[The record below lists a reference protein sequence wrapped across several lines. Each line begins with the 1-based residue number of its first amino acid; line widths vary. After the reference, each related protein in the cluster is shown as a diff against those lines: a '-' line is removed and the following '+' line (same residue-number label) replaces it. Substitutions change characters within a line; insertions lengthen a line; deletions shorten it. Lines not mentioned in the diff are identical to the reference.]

1 MPRLS
6 PTRVASTHV
15 AAMPREACIVAA
27 GRFGDSFCLFKN
39 RDRNYLPKIKVVH
52 EVRDGVEV
60 AYMKDD
66 KTGWIEGMNEH
77 GVGIVNAALMVSRD
91 ESERDEVERTGK
103 KLLDGDR
110 ILRALLERTVAAAAK
125 NIRSYKDGLK
135 GHSIVSDGKKTIYVE
150 MPDSN
155 DVEYDEVP
163 TKKVFVRTNHGIEFP
178 DAGYVEGPREESS
191 KSRQEEAE
199 RVLSK
204 VKSADDVAPAIL
216 RARTDRWEPTEMVR
230 DSKSDRKM
238 RTTTQMVLDLTKKK
252 LTLYLLP
259 ERVKYLG
266 LDDRLPKDFEPKIT
280 IEVVEYE
287 DLKEET
293 DAETEPV
300 AKRKT
305 ASESLLPIL
314 DPAFNIREIFKQLV
328 LLEDHLAQPR
338 KRCVDCIWK
347 HLLTAEALAEEGV
360 TLDVERK
367 HGAVLDGL
375 AEKVRGLQR
384 KVQDG
389 QDMGDIAS
397 EARLLRKT
405 LLGTASSVRVARA
418 KFDHACDHKGIS
430 YGWISPYGRVY
441 VMHGYGHEAWA
452 KEYLQE
458 HPSEMVGVVVDAY
471 ESEGVLLRK
480 GWLQVTNATAV
491 MAWNESSATSAAWEA
506 MAEIVVGCV
515 LGGRLDPEK
524 DTVWVAFD
532 RSSRRVTP
540 ADFVEEYG
548 GRRLSEQMFEGL
560 MAKRVASK
568 HLTGASQVTVPDG
581 MRIIDNAGY
590 KDLTGI
596 RRIPVARGSD
606 GEVVVGNEAID
617 EAGARIPGKPYMTDV
632 VMGKLFDGSPLV
644 ITEKVDGHPVILL
657 YGGYTFFCE
666 GLRVQHSVD
675 YDNVP
680 YSLEGWPDMAV
691 VYDVLDGELEPP
703 YSKGQGTGKWLT
715 RSEQETLCSS
725 VGAPI
730 VPLVWEG
737 HVDPED
743 LPKLADRIS
752 SFSGGSKAEGIVLK
766 NYRTGVFGKFINLEF
781 QSRLSDESLHPGGVH
796 PMQRGVKN
804 VRKWVT

>member
-6 PTRVASTHV
+6 PTRVASTYV

-27 GRFGDSFCLFKN
+27 GKFGQSFCLLKN
-39 RDRNYLPKIKVVH
+39 RDRNYLPHVKVVH

-66 KTGWIEGMNEH
+66 KTGWVEGLNEH
-77 GVGIVNAALMVSRD
+77 GIGIVNAALMVSRD

-110 ILRALLERTVAAAAK
+110 ILKALSERTVAAVVK
-125 NIRSYKDGLK
+125 SVRTYQEGLK
-135 GHSIVSDGKKTIYVE
+135 GHTIVSDGKKTVYVE
-150 MPDSN
+150 MPDTSDEEHG
-155 DVEYDEVP
+155 DVP
-163 TKKVFVRTNHGIEFP
+163 AGKVFVRTNHGVDFP

-199 RVLSK
+199 DVLSK
-204 VKSADDVAPAIL
+204 VKSPDEVAPAIL
-216 RARTDRWEPTEMVR
+216 RARDDRWEPTEMVR

-266 LDDRLPKDFEPKIT
+266 LDDRLPKDFEPRIT

-300 AKRKT
+300 AKRKK
-305 ASESLLPIL
+305 ASG
-314 DPAFNIREIFKQLV
+314 QL
-328 LLEDHLAQPR
+328 
-338 KRCVDCIWK
+338 
-347 HLLTAEALAEEGV
+347 
-360 TLDVERK
+360 
-367 HGAVLDGL
+367 
-375 AEKVRGLQR
+375 
-384 KVQDG
+384 
-389 QDMGDIAS
+389 S
-397 EARLLRKT
+397 
-405 LLGTASSVRVARA
+405 
-418 KFDHACDHKGIS
+418 
-430 YGWISPYGRVY
+430 
-441 VMHGYGHEAWA
+441 
-452 KEYLQE
+452 
-458 HPSEMVGVVVDAY
+458 
-471 ESEGVLLRK
+471 
-480 GWLQVTNATAV
+480 
-491 MAWNESSATSAAWEA
+491 
-506 MAEIVVGCV
+506 
-515 LGGRLDPEK
+515 
-524 DTVWVAFD
+524 
-532 RSSRRVTP
+532 P
-540 ADFVEEYG
+540 ADFVGRFG
-548 GRRLSEQMFEGL
+548 GRAAAEAMFEGL
-560 MAKRVASK
+560 MSQRVASK
-568 HLTGASQVTVPDG
+568 HLMSATTMGIDG
-581 MRIIDNAGY
+581 MKVIDNAGY

-617 EAGARIPGKPYMTDV
+617 EAGARISGKPYMTDA
-632 VMGKLFDGSPLV
+632 VMAKLFDGSPLV
-644 ITEKVDGHPVILL
+644 ITEKVDGHPLIIL

-680 YSLEGWPDMAV
+680 YSLDGWPDMAV

-737 HVDPED
+737 HVEPED

-752 SFSGGSKAEGIVLK
+752 SFSGGAKAEGIVLK

-804 VRKWVT
+804 TRKWTT